1 MLIKQDKEAN
11 LLSASEKIHEAAQNG
26 AGIVMLP
33 EMFCCPYSN
42 RYFSEYSEKVG
53 ENIYSAMQ
61 RSAAENKVTLI
72 AGSFPERE
80 GTNIYNSSFVFDKS
94 GKQLARHRKM
104 HLFDIDV
111 EGGQSFNES
120 KTFSAG
126 NEVTVFDCDE
136 GRFGLCI
143 CFDVRFPEL
152 SRCMMLKGAQ
162 AVFVPAAFN
171 ITTGPAHWELVFRQR
186 AVDNQLFTAACSP
199 ARDEKGAY
207 VAYGNSM
214 ICSPWGDVLA
224 RADEKETILYG
235 DIDLGLNASIRRQL
249 PLISARRTDI
259 YVVEEK

>member
-1 MLIKQDKEAN
+1 
-11 LLSASEKIHEAAQNG
+11 
-26 AGIVMLP
+26 
-33 EMFCCPYSN
+33 
-42 RYFSEYSEKVG
+42 
-53 ENIYSAMQ
+53 
-61 RSAAENKVTLI
+61 
-72 AGSFPERE
+72 
-80 GTNIYNSSFVFDKS
+80 
-94 GKQLARHRKM
+94 
-104 HLFDIDV
+104 
-111 EGGQSFNES
+111 
-120 KTFSAG
+120 
-126 NEVTVFDCDE
+126 
-136 GRFGLCI
+136 
-143 CFDVRFPEL
+143 
-152 SRCMMLKGAQ
+152 MMLKGAQ